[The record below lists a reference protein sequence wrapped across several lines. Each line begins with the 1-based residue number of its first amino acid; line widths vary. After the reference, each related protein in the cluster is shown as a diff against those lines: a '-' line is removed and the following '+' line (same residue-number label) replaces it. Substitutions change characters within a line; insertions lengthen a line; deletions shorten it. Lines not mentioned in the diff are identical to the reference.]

1 MTTTPLVYVVDDDA
15 ALRDSLSL
23 LLQSV
28 DVEVQAFADA
38 AALLA
43 GFQADAGRPSALLLD
58 VRMPGMSGMS
68 LLKQLRVEHPALPI
82 ILITGHGDIEM
93 AVRAMKLGAV
103 DFLTKPFGAQ
113 RLLDL
118 IQDVL
123 RQGADAAAA
132 ELDSEGAATQLEVLT
147 PREREVFER
156 IAAGES
162 NKVIAIDLGI
172 SVRTVESHRASVM
185 EKLGL
190 KTLVDL
196 VRLAVRLNGPHR

>member
-23 LLQSV
+23 LMKSV

-38 AALLA
+38 AAFLA
-43 GFQADAGRPSALLLD
+43 GFQPDAGRPSALLLD

>member
-1 MTTTPLVYVVDDDA
+1 
-15 ALRDSLSL
+15 
-23 LLQSV
+23 
-28 DVEVQAFADA
+28 
-38 AALLA
+38 
-43 GFQADAGRPSALLLD
+43 
-58 VRMPGMSGMS
+58 MS

-172 SVRTVESHRASVM
+172 SVRSVESHRASVM